1 MGSMETEFE
10 RNRAA
15 LEQNG
20 MDFVRIELELALTFC
35 RISKETRDPQKRL
48 RTLHH
53 AERAY
58 KTASGAFKVFNLSRR
73 GINADCTGIQTLL
86 NDVDRELAHV
96 Q

>member
-1 MGSMETEFE
+1 METEFE

-20 MDFVRIELELALTFC
+20 MGFVRIELELALTFC
-35 RISKETRDPQKRL
+35 RISKETRDPERRV

-58 KTASGAFKVFNLSRR
+58 KAAFGTFKVFSLSRR
-73 GINADCTGIQTLL
+73 GTNADCASIEALL

-96 Q
+96 R